1 MAMPTLLDIAKA
13 KGSDAEVG
21 LIEEAIKATPEVQF
35 IPARTIKGLSF
46 KTLVRTSYPNAGF
59 RSANE
64 GIAASVSTWEN
75 RQFECFPLN
84 PRWECDKVVADAHED
99 GAPAYIAME
108 ADGMTRAAFI
118 TMGKQ
123 LYYGAGTG
131 GDAKGFPGLIQQH
144 DSSMVVDATG
154 STANTGSSVWAIKFG
169 LKDVQFVFGNDGQ
182 LKVNDVAE
190 MRVTDVLG
198 NPYTAYCQELLA
210 WAGLQVGSIYSVGRI
225 KKLTEDSGK
234 GLTDNLVADLLSKF
248 QAGVTPDALFMTRR
262 SRLQLQKSRTATN
275 EKGLPAPLPMESH
288 GVPIYVTDCIL
299 NTESLTL

>member
-13 KGSDAEVG
+13 KGSDATVG

-35 IPARTIKGLSF
+35 IPARTIKGMSF

-64 GIAASVSTWEN
+64 GVAASVSTWEN
-75 RQFECFPLN
+75 RNFACFPLN
-84 PRWECDKVVADAHED
+84 PRWECDKVIADAHED

-123 LYYGAGTG
+123 LYYGVGTG
-131 GDAKGFPGLIQQH
+131 GDAKGFPGLIAQH
-144 DSSMVVDATG
+144 DSSMVVDAGG
-154 STANTGSSVWAIKFG
+154 STADTGSSVWAIKFG
-169 LKDVQFVFGNDGQ
+169 LKDVQFVYGNDGE
-182 LKVNDVAE
+182 LKVNDVSE
-190 MRVTDVLG
+190 QRVTDLLG

-234 GLTDNLVADLLSKF
+234 GLTDNLVAELLSKF
-248 QAGVTPDALFMTRR
+248 PAGTVPDALFMTRR

-275 EKGLPAPLPMESH
+275 EKGNPAPMPVESH
-288 GVPIYVTDCIL
+288 GVPIHVTDCLL
-299 NTESLTL
+299 NTESLSL